1 MRSWRLASAEL
12 VEALA
17 ILAMNDGDTT
27 IGRTTGSAGR
37 QAVLDLF
44 AKVRCFEARGE
55 RAPNKP
61 LLLLYA
67 LGRLQ
72 ADGVDRLSYAET
84 HGPLAHLLR
93 QFGRTRQTVHPEQPF
108 GRLAADGIWQLE
120 LADHPSVWTSKG
132 DLKIGAARTTGIR
145 GGFPPAIADQLL
157 RDPNLLREVA
167 HGLLDRA
174 FPPSLQDAVS
184 AAVGL
189 DLQGPAAVRRRDP
202 RFAYEVLVAY
212 RRRCAFCGLGLRL
225 GDALVAIDAAHIRW
239 HAANG
244 PSTLDNGLA
253 LCALHHRLFDQGALT
268 LDTDCCIRLADELS
282 GEGFAELSRL
292 EGKPSALPEHV
303 AARPAAH
310 HLLWHHRQV
319 FKGARRFV
327 DAERRYGGR
336 SHPDGRSG
344 YSQGVF

>member
-1 MRSWRLASAEL
+1 MSDR
-12 VEALA
+12 
-17 ILAMNDGDTT
+17 DGR
-27 IGRTTGSAGR
+27 IGKVTRADAR
-37 QAVLDLF
+37 QRVRELF

-72 ADGVDRLSYAET
+72 AEGVDRLSYAET

-93 QFGRTRQTVHPEQPF
+93 QFGRPRQTVHPEQPF
-108 GRLAADGIWQLE
+108 GRLAADGLWQLE

-132 DLKIGAARTTGIR
+132 DLKIGAARAIGLR
-145 GGFPPAIADQLL
+145 GGFPPAIADQLR
-157 RDPNLLREVA
+157 RDPSLLHEVA
-167 HGLLDRA
+167 HGLLDRS
-174 FPPSLQDAVS
+174 FPPSLHGAIT

-189 DLQGPAAVRRRDP
+189 DLQEPAVVRRRDP
-202 RFAYEVLVAY
+202 RFAYEVLMAY

-225 GDALVAIDAAHIRW
+225 GDALVGIDAAHIRW
-239 HAANG
+239 HAASG

-268 LDTDCCIRLADELS
+268 LDNDHRIRLADELS

-292 EGKPSALPEHV
+292 EGKPSAVPEST
-303 AARPAAH
+303 AARPAAA
-310 HLLWHHRQV
+310 HLLWHQRQV
-319 FKGARRFV
+319 FKGTRVFAF
-327 DAERRYGGR
+327 AE
-336 SHPDGRSG
+336 PDDDHGSG
-344 YSQGVF
+344 AE